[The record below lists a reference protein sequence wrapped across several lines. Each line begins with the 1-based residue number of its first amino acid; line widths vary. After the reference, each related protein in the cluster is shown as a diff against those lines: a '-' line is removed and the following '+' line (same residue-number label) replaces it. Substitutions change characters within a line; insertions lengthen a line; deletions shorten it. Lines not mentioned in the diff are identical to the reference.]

1 MASSLTNYRDVG
13 KSGNADTNVGFQFEF
28 ACGNCARNWKS
39 PFRPYRR
46 GQVAGLVYKLA
57 YYLGDRGGMFRG
69 LDLIATTG
77 ETRARQSALEDA
89 LRLAEQ
95 RYTDCPGCHK
105 SVCED
110 CWDDRARLC
119 EGCRSGSKRSSS
131 AAASVDRR
139 SETGAEPRAERPATA
154 ACSNCGAALDGG
166 RFCAECG
173 FDVASTHKSC
183 PGCGTLCTRVARFC
197 TDCGHGF

>member
-13 KSGNADTNVGFQFEF
+13 KGGNADMNVGFQFEF
-28 ACGNCARNWKS
+28 TCGNCLRTWKS

-46 GQVAGLVYKLA
+46 GQLAGLVYKFA

-69 LDLIATTG
+69 LDLVANTG
-77 ETRARQSALEDA
+77 ETRARQSALDDA

-119 EGCRSGSKRSSS
+119 ERCRGESGRSSS
-131 AAASVDRR
+131 AGASRG
-139 SETGAEPRAERPATA
+139 SLAETGAEPRAERQAAA
-154 ACSNCGAALDGG
+154 ACSNCGSALDGG
-166 RFCAECG
+166 RFCPECG

-183 PGCGTLCTRVARFC
+183 PTCGTLCSRGARFC

>member
-1 MASSLTNYRDVG
+1 MASSLTNYRDIG
-13 KSGNADTNVGFQFEF
+13 KGGNADTNVGFQFEF
-28 ACGNCARNWKS
+28 ACGNCSRTWKS

-46 GQVAGLVYKLA
+46 GQLAGLVYKIA

-105 SVCED
+105 LVCED

-119 EGCRSGSKRSSS
+119 ERCRSGSGRSSG
-131 AAASVDRR
+131 AAASNESR
-139 SETGAEPRAERPATA
+139 SDAGAEPRAERQGVAK
-154 ACSNCGAALDGG
+154 CSNCGAALDGG

-183 PGCGTLCTRVARFC
+183 PGCGTLCTRAARFC